1 MDERERQKKAL
12 ATLLA
17 RTMNLPMFTTP
28 LRQSQEDSNIDSG
41 IPGNMW
47 ASKVDWP
54 VETGPEL
61 KQVSPRKLSS
71 HSGVGPR
78 PGFSRKDK
86 PPAVSPAEAY
96 QNISKEAQN
105 PTTILFLFGGAF
117 VRGSAALSRPV
128 TSTLASLSGGRVF
141 ALNYRLS
148 PQHPFPAPVLDLLI
162 AYFTLLHPP
171 PGATHSPV
179 DPSHIVLAGE
189 SAGAILGAA
198 LIQCLLHIRR
208 QNPQNPTV
216 TFNGRQVPVAL
227 PAGLAVLSPA
237 FDIGLSLPSFER
249 NNDRDWIWGADPR
262 IRSNFPADDVWPSD
276 PPRVMPYCHDS
287 ALAHP
292 MLNTTAVALEDLKGF
307 PPVWIAAGKAE
318 TLVDGTMVVAKDVAL
333 AGGEVELVLYEGMP
347 HIFPLIMREMP
358 QTQDCMR
365 RWAEACRNMAKRS
378 ADASQPRVFENKA
391 TIIELGELKER
402 IVDVTKTTDL
412 DVAEVRKRLWLRRVT
427 REGFVW
433 VGPKKHVPFLGRL

>member
-61 KQVSPRKLSS
+61 KRVVHDTWEHMKFDAATYYDFDNPPAI
-71 HSGVGPR
+71 HGEWVGPR

-148 PQHPFPAPVLDLLI
+148 PQHPFPAPALDLLI

-171 PGATHSPV
+171 PGAMHSPV

-189 SAGAILGAA
+189 SAGAILAAA
-198 LIQCLLHIRR
+198 LIQCLLHLRR

-307 PPVWIAAGKAE
+307 PPVWIAAGEAE

-347 HIFPLIMREMP
+347 HIFPL
-358 QTQDCMR
+358 
-365 RWAEACRNMAKRS
+365 
-378 ADASQPRVFENKA
+378 
-391 TIIELGELKER
+391 
-402 IVDVTKTTDL
+402 
-412 DVAEVRKRLWLRRVT
+412 
-427 REGFVW
+427 
-433 VGPKKHVPFLGRL
+433 